1 MKFIKWFV
9 LLIVLV
15 AGCTKMADTSSQYE
29 GTWFNTEKTTDTY
42 EFRKNGDSFVITI
55 RYYAYGGMQ
64 TQTNAGT
71 IENNILVVDNN
82 KIILDQKTGHL
93 IWKGTVLQRV
103 PNKK

>member
-1 MKFIKWFV
+1 MKLIKCV
-9 LLIVLV
+9 LLLV
-15 AGCTKMADTSSQYE
+15 ALATGCTKVSDASSQYE

-82 KIILDQKTGHL
+82 KIIFDQKTGKL
-93 IWKGTVLQRV
+93 IWRSTVLQRV
-103 PNKK
+103 PDKK